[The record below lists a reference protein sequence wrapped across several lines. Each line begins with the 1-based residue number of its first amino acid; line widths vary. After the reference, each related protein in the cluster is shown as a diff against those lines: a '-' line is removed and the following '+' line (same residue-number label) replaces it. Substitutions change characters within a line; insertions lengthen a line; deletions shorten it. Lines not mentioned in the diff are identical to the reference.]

1 MYQNSPL
8 VQRTYIAF
16 SKGNFYAFRWVRISE
31 YYVDALDIW

>member
-1 MYQNSPL
+1 MYQNSTL
-8 VQRTYIAF
+8 VQDTFIAF